1 MFRLV
6 SVIAIIGGSLLV
18 FSVYKLI
25 STTVVLYRK
34 PMDAINPKDA
44 GAGGGQ
50 DRYKQ
55 P

>member
-34 PMDAINPKDA
+34 PKDAINPKDA